1 MNEINPDTMSTIE
14 PVSIPLVLK
23 RIGIV
28 NMAPPTM
35 ELNIAS
41 TVVEEGLILC

>member
-1 MNEINPDTMSTIE
+1 MNEINPETMSTIE

-23 RIGIV
+23 SIGIV